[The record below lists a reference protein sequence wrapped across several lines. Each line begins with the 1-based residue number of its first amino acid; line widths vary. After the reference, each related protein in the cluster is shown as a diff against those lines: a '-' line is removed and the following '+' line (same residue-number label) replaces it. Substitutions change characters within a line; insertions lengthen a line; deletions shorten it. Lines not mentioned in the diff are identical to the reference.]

1 MEVYTLANGL
11 TIPKIGFGTWQI
23 PEGELAFQSVSY
35 ALEAGYR
42 HIDTAQIYG
51 NEASVGRAIAQ
62 SGLERK
68 DIFLT
73 TKIWNDKIGFED
85 SRASVIESME
95 KLGVDYLD
103 LVLIHWPNPAASRDC
118 LPWQERNAA
127 VYRALESL
135 YREGKVKAIGVSNFM
150 IHHLE
155 ALMETAEI
163 RPHVNQIMLAPGTPQ
178 KDLVTYCQSKDILL
192 EAYSPFGTGTLFENE
207 EAGRLAREAGLTL
220 AQLALAWSL
229 DKGFLP
235 LPKST
240 SPENIQANVAIE
252 SLSISSQAVEV
263 LDQLQGVKG
272 QMDPDQVDF

>member
-103 LVLIHWPNPAASRDC
+103 LVLIHWPNPAASRDH

-127 VYRALESL
+127 VYSALESL

-240 SPENIQANVAIE
+240 SPENIQANLAIE